1 MTPQQI
7 GKVWVVISVFLLY
20 YALNTWIVTQ
30 GGNEILGAK
39 LIVTPRIP
47 AAMMGIPICSIL
59 LVITSLIG
67 KGFAERTGAR
77 WHSRVPILGFESI
90 DTCTREGKLYQGA
103 VITLLSLLPGV
114 SLIHFWRLFATAH
127 VVTTKNPPE
136 RIDSIWSWSALT
148 KLDDPARICTDFNET
163 ANKISCEG
171 NITILPGLEPT
182 VFAVLTGFA
191 VIAIAFHWRALFFK
205 QSQEVSACGPYPH

>member
-67 KGFAERTGAR
+67 KDYAERTGTR
-77 WHSRVPILGFESI
+77 WHNRVPILGFESI

-103 VITLLSLLPGV
+103 VIALLSLVPAV

-127 VVTTKNPPE
+127 VVTTKNPTE
-136 RIDSIWSWSALT
+136 KIDGIWSWSALT
-148 KLDDPARICTDFNET
+148 KFDDPARICTDLDET
-163 ANKISCEG
+163 ADKISCQG

-191 VIAIAFHWRALFFK
+191 VISIVLHWRALFLK
-205 QSQEVSACGPYPH
+205 H